1 MSSSKTKWE
10 WIKKRFRMGFAYRQI
25 AEDYKKA
32 HPGLSI
38 SHQVI
43 YRKSKAEGWQRDLS
57 EDYSAA
63 VDRKLIG
70 RVKGDKGD
78 KGDVA
83 ERSDEDVVDEA
94 AEVAA
99 ETVEKHRKD
108 ADKLREAAMR
118 IITEVDDNEAVTVVT
133 RNGDKVTIQADV
145 TKRAQA
151 LNNASRALSQ
161 AVEIERRSLNL
172 DRKEGGIA
180 FGFGAFTI
188 ISNVPEP
195 DPLPP
200 GI

>member
-1 MSSSKTKWE
+1 MSSFKTKWE
-10 WIKKRFRMGFAYRQI
+10 WIKKRFRMGFSYRQI

-57 EDYSAA
+57 EDYSNA
-63 VDRKLIG
+63 VDRKLIE
-70 RVKGDKGD
+70 RAKGDKGD
-78 KGDVA
+78 GI
-83 ERSDEDVVDEA
+83 ERSDQDVVDEA

-99 ETVEKHRKD
+99 GVVEKHRKD

-161 AVEIERRSLNL
+161 AVDIERKSLNL
-172 DRKEGGIA
+172 DQKEGA
-180 FGFGAFTI
+180 SFGFGSFTI
-188 ISNVPEP
+188 ISNVPLP

>member
-1 MSSSKTKWE
+1 
-10 WIKKRFRMGFAYRQI
+10 MGFSYRQI

-57 EDYSAA
+57 EDYSNA
-63 VDRKLIG
+63 VDRKLIE
-70 RVKGDKGD
+70 RAKGDKGD
-78 KGDVA
+78 GI
-83 ERSDEDVVDEA
+83 ERSDQDVVDEA

-99 ETVEKHRKD
+99 GVVEKHRKD

-161 AVEIERRSLNL
+161 AVDIERKSLNL
-172 DRKEGGIA
+172 DQKEGA
-180 FGFGAFTI
+180 SFGFGSFTI
-188 ISNVPEP
+188 ISNVPLP